1 MIFPLN
7 FSILASLSWGIMSWF
22 WHNILKK
29 NVNYLKKVQKN
40 VTWEFSVSTDKFT
53 SWEMLEQVALSWC
66 WKFVRTH

>member
-29 NVNYLKKVQKN
+29 TVNYLKRVQKN

-53 SWEMLEQVALSWC
+53 SWEMLEQVALGWC